1 MFSLNARRTPRLM
14 RALMTLALAAPMVLF
29 FAGCGGGGG
38 GVNDKN
44 YEKITTGMTEAEVEK
59 ILGKPSNKSPD
70 RDFASTIPPGG
81 KAIVYQ
87 NKEGDKSITVIYVG
101 GKMTDKTQSG
111 F

>member
-1 MFSLNARRTPRLM
+1 
-14 RALMTLALAAPMVLF
+14 VLF
-29 FAGCGGGGG
+29 FAGCGGGS
-38 GVNDKN
+38 GVNEKNLDKIN
-44 YEKITTGMTEAEVEK
+44 TGMTEAEVEK

-81 KAIVYQ
+81 KAVVYQ
-87 NKEGDKSITVIYVG
+87 NKEGDKSITVIYVN

>member
-1 MFSLNARRTPRLM
+1 MLSLTARRMPRLM

-38 GVNDKN
+38 VNEKN
-44 YEKITTGMTEAEVEK
+44 YDKVNPGMTEAEVEK
-59 ILGKPSNKSPD
+59 VLGKPSNKSPD
-70 RDFASTIPPGG
+70 RDFATTIPPGG
-81 KAIVYQ
+81 KAVVYL